1 MPDFGIDLGSSVG
14 LEYYDHAP
22 LKFDGKIEQARG
34 KHLVTAVFESIPMTP
49 TARRYGRRAKLWTLA
64 IVAAALL
71 ASAGGWWA
79 LKQGRPW
86 LHGLE
91 AYLYGF
97 PLIMMDLTKDA
108 ATAVPTAGE
117 ITAPVN
123 QFAVMTKYPG
133 ASFRA
138 VVRTGLDTLF
148 ATAWADLDKEPLVL
162 SVPDTN
168 GRYYVIALFDMWS
181 NVFASIGKRT
191 TGTGAA
197 SFLIAGPGWQGTPPA
212 DVKQTF
218 RTPTRFV
225 WVNGQMQANG
235 PQDYAVVN
243 ALQKQYKLTP
253 LSAWG
258 RPYDPPAKVPV
269 AAGIDTKTP
278 LVQVQSMDAGAFFGR
293 LARLM
298 KDNPPVPADGS
309 MVEKLK
315 TLGIEPGKD
324 FDISKIDPDTAK
336 GLQRAMGAF
345 EKLHEG
351 VKKLKTEN
359 GWIVIPK
366 DFANYGTDYE
376 TRAGIA
382 LVGLGGILPHDVVYP
397 TAFLD
402 GDGKPLDGANR
413 YVLHFEKGQTPP
425 TNATWSVSMYDP
437 EGFYVPNAINRFN
450 LAPWMPLKFNADGSL
465 DLSIQA
471 NSPGADKEANWLPA
485 PASGAFNLTVRIF
498 WPPEA
503 VLDGTY
509 KLPPIKKVQGVGC

>member
-1 MPDFGIDLGSSVG
+1 MKASSSS
-14 LEYYDHAP
+14 
-22 LKFDGKIEQARG
+22 KR
-34 KHLVTAVFESIPMTP
+34 
-49 TARRYGRRAKLWTLA
+49 RRAKRWTVVL
-64 IVAAALL
+64 ICAALIV
-71 ASAGGWWA
+71 SAGAWWA
-79 LKQGRPW
+79 LKHGRPW
-86 LHGLE
+86 LYGLE

-97 PLIMMDLTKDA
+97 PLIMMDLTREVS
-108 ATAVPTAGE
+108 TAVPTAGE
-117 ITAPVN
+117 FTAPVN
-123 QFAVMTKYPG
+123 QFSVMTKYPD

-148 ATAWADLDKEPLVL
+148 AVAWADLAKEPLVL
-162 SVPDTN
+162 SVPDTG

-197 SFLIAGPGWQGTPPA
+197 NFLIAGPGWKGTTPP
-212 DVKQTF
+212 DVKQTY
-218 RTPTRFV
+218 RSPTRFV

-258 RPYDPPAKVPV
+258 RQYAPPAEVPV
-269 AAGIDTKTP
+269 AAGVDEKTP
-278 LVQVQSMDAGAFFGR
+278 PTAQVQKMDAGTFFGR

-298 KDNPPVPADGS
+298 KDNPPAPADGA

-315 TLGIEPGKD
+315 NLGIEPGKD
-324 FDISKIDPDTAK
+324 FDIRKIDPDTAK

-345 EKLHEG
+345 EKLQQG

-366 DFANYGTDYE
+366 NFANYGTDYE

-382 LVGLGGILPHDVVYP
+382 LIGLGGIWPHDVVYP
-397 TAFLD
+397 TAFED
-402 GDGKPLDGANR
+402 GEGKPLDGAKR
-413 YVLHFEKGQTPP
+413 YVLHFDKGQTPP

-437 EGFYVPNAINRFN
+437 QGYYVPNSINRYN
-450 LAPWMPLKFNADGSL
+450 LAAWMPLKYDPDGSL
-465 DLSIQA
+465 DIYIQA
-471 NSPGADKEANWLPA
+471 KSPGADKEANWLPA
-485 PASGAFNLTVRIF
+485 PASGPFSLTVRDY
-498 WPPEA
+498 WPTEA

-509 KLPPIKKVQGVGC
+509 KVPPVRKVQ

>member
-1 MPDFGIDLGSSVG
+1 MTADFGS
-14 LEYYDHAP
+14 Y
-22 LKFDGKIEQARG
+22 
-34 KHLVTAVFESIPMTP
+34 
-49 TARRYGRRAKLWTLA
+49 ARRARRWTLA
-64 IVAAALL
+64 VLGAALL
-71 ASAGGWWA
+71 ASASGCGL
-79 LKQGRPW
+79 LKEGRAW
-86 LHGLE
+86 LYGLE
-91 AYLYGF
+91 AYIYGF
-97 PLIMMDLTKDA
+97 PLIMMDLTKNQ

-123 QFAVMTKYPG
+123 QFAAMTKYPD

-148 ATAWADLDKEPLVL
+148 AVSWADLDKEPLVL
-162 SVPDTN
+162 SVPDTS

-191 TGTGAA
+191 TGTVAA
-197 SFLIAGPGWQGTPPA
+197 NFLIAGPGWQGTPPA

-218 RTPTRFV
+218 RSPTRFV
-225 WVNGQMQANG
+225 WVNGQMQADG
-235 PQDYAVVN
+235 AQDYTVVN

-258 RPYDPPAKVPV
+258 KPYAPPAEVPV
-269 AAGIDTKTP
+269 AAGVDTKTP
-278 LVQVQSMDAGAFFGR
+278 PLEQMQKMDAGAFFGR

-298 KDNPPVPADGS
+298 KDNPPAPADAP
-309 MVEKLK
+309 MIEKLK

-324 FDISKIDPDTAK
+324 FDIGQIDPHTAK

-345 EKLHEG
+345 EKLQEG

-366 DFANYGTDYE
+366 DFANYGTDYT

-382 LVGLGGILPHDVVYP
+382 LIGLGGIRPDDVVYP

-402 GDGKPLDGANR
+402 GDGKPLDSANR
-413 YVLHFEKGQTPP
+413 YVLHLDKGQTPP

-437 EGFYVPNAINRFN
+437 QGYYVPNAINRYS
-450 LAPWMPLKFNADGSL
+450 LAMWMPLKYNPDGSL
-465 DLSIQA
+465 EMYIQA
-471 NSPGADKEANWLPA
+471 ASPGGDKEANWLPA
-485 PASGAFNLTVRIF
+485 PPSGPFNLTVRIY
-498 WPPEA
+498 WPTQA

-509 KLPPIKKVQGVGC
+509 KLPPVRKLQ